1 MNEGESR
8 NISNVEMFLPDYAL
22 FLSLSLLLSFS
33 FENICV
39 IVGWEK
45 SMLTEEEIPWE
56 IFLFIC

>member
-22 FLSLSLLLSFS
+22 FLSLLLSFS

-56 IFLFIC
+56 IFLLIC

>member
-22 FLSLSLLLSFS
+22 FLPLLLSFS

-56 IFLFIC
+56 IFLLIC